1 MDGPSCTTSP
11 AKLWEDREENRAKAW
26 MRGVETGRQWKPPVR
41 LFSFFFILKKEL
53 NVIRFDMMGKR
64 LYKTYVNLTNI
75 VVRISDGTPEGKEHA
90 VLINSHLDS
99 TLPSPGA
106 ADDALA
112 VGIMLDCMRVLIET
126 PDWSP
131 THAIIFCTSPFSVL
145 YCVSKLIVYK
155 SVQPRRGILARRFS
169 FILHS
174 TSCCT
179 NVRIISI
186 TVVFLIDTLFFQG
199 PRYGQSWR

>member
-1 MDGPSCTTSP
+1 
-11 AKLWEDREENRAKAW
+11 
-26 MRGVETGRQWKPPVR
+26 
-41 LFSFFFILKKEL
+41 
-53 NVIRFDMMGKR
+53 MMGKR

-131 THAIIFCTSPFSVL
+131 THAIIFCTSPIFSAL
-145 YCVSKLIVYK
+145 LRIETY
-155 SVQPRRGILARRFS
+155 SVQKCSTTPRNPCKTDLIYSPLNIPLHQRSYLFNSSLI
-169 FILHS
+169 FI
-174 TSCCT
+174 
-179 NVRIISI
+179 
-186 TVVFLIDTLFFQG
+186 
-199 PRYGQSWR
+199 

>member
-1 MDGPSCTTSP
+1 M
-11 AKLWEDREENRAKAW
+11 
-26 MRGVETGRQWKPPVR
+26 
-41 LFSFFFILKKEL
+41 F
-53 NVIRFDMMGKR
+53 IRFDMMGKR

-75 VVRISDGTPEGKEHA
+75 VVRISNGTPEGKEHA

-106 ADDALA
+106 ADDAFA

-131 THAIIFCTSPFSVL
+131 THAIIFCTFPFSAL
-145 YCVSKLIVYK
+145 YYASKLIVYK
-155 SVQPRRGILARRFS
+155 SVQPRRGILARRIS

-174 TSCCT
+174 TPRCIH
-179 NVRIISI
+179 VRIISI
-186 TVVFLIDTLFFQG
+186 TLLFLIDTLLFQG
-199 PRYGQSWR
+199 LRYGQS

>member
-1 MDGPSCTTSP
+1 
-11 AKLWEDREENRAKAW
+11 
-26 MRGVETGRQWKPPVR
+26 
-41 LFSFFFILKKEL
+41 
-53 NVIRFDMMGKR
+53 MMGKR

-131 THAIIFCTSPFSVL
+131 THAIIFCAFPISVFC
-145 YCVSKLIVYK
+145 YVSKLMVYK
-155 SVQPRRGILARRFS
+155 SVQPRRGIIARRIS

-174 TSCCT
+174 ASRCT

-186 TVVFLIDTLFFQG
+186 TVVFLIDTLLFQG
-199 PRYGQSWR
+199 PRYGQS